1 MKRAIVAMLT
11 MLASLAPP
19 ALSQAPLRVYGPV
32 DLTIDTRGDGAGR
45 AGPWLYP
52 ERRAE
57 AIGLSVP
64 LGTGGFSAHYEVDPE
79 RGQDE
84 ARGTR
89 LALGYYHLLNKD
101 TTFYLVGARLRSG
114 VTVRY
119 QSALPG
125 RPRQL
130 ISIGIRRQF

>member
-1 MKRAIVAMLT
+1 MKRAIVAMLSI
-11 MLASLAPP
+11 LASLAPP

-32 DLTIDTRGDGAGR
+32 DLTIDARSDGAAR
-45 AGPWLYP
+45 PGPWLFP
-52 ERRAE
+52 ERRADV
-57 AIGLSVP
+57 IGLTVP
-64 LGTGGFSAHYEVDPE
+64 MGTGGFSARYEVDPE

-84 ARGTR
+84 ARGTK
-89 LALGYYHLLNKD
+89 LALGYYHLLDKD

-114 VTVRY
+114 VTLRY
-119 QSALPG
+119 QSTLPG

>member
-1 MKRAIVAMLT
+1 MKRAIVAMLI

-19 ALSQAPLRVYGPV
+19 AVSQTPLRVYGPV
-32 DLTIDTRGDGAGR
+32 DLSIDPRSDGAAR
-45 AGPWLYP
+45 PGPWLFP
-52 ERRAE
+52 DRRPA
-57 AIGLSVP
+57 AIGLTLP
-64 LGTGGFSAHYEVDPE
+64 LGTGAFSAGYEVDAE
-79 RGQDE
+79 RWQDE
-84 ARGTR
+84 TRGSKV
-89 LALGYYHLLNKD
+89 AFGYYHLLAKD

>member
-1 MKRAIVAMLT
+1 VKRAIVAMLT

-19 ALSQAPLRVYGPV
+19 ASSQAPLQVFGPV
-32 DLTIDTRGDGAGR
+32 DLTLDTRGEGALR
-45 AGPWLYP
+45 PGPWLFP
-52 ERRAE
+52 ERRAD

-64 LGTGGFSAHYEVDPE
+64 IGTGGFSARYEVDPE

-84 ARGTR
+84 ARAIR
-89 LALGYYHLLNKD
+89 LALGYYHLLDKD

-119 QSALPG
+119 QSGLPG